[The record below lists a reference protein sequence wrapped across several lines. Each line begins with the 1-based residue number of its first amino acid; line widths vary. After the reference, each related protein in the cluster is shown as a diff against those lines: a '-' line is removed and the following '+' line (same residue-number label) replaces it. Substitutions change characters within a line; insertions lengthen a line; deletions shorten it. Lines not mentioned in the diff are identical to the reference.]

1 MVARSRR
8 NRDELSRLARRRLR
22 PLAGAFPARL
32 GFPVGRSALL
42 LDLGD
47 ASLEG
52 VHEVDD
58 RRLWKG
64 LRLRDLLAGQLRLE
78 HRPELAPV
86 LVLELGGVELAD
98 EAGDHLAGEL
108 ELRLLDVGLGDGLL
122 DLGARADVLREEERL
137 ERERVAVRPDQAE
150 VLLAPDNDLPVP
162 GIPGS

>member
-1 MVARSRR
+1 MVARTRR
-8 NRDELSRLARRRLR
+8 NRDELSRLARGRLR
-22 PLAGAFPARL
+22 PLAGAFRARL
-32 GFPVGRSALL
+32 GLPVRRSALL
-42 LDLGD
+42 LNLGD

-58 RRLWKG
+58 RRLRKG

-86 LVLELGGVELAD
+86 LVLELVGGELPD

-108 ELRLLDVGLGDGLL
+108 ELRRLDGGLGVGLL

-137 ERERVAVRPDQAE
+137 ERERVSVPPDQAE
-150 VLLAPDNDLPVP
+150 VLLAPEHELAN
-162 GIPGS
+162 